1 MTCSQLWTK
10 TLTSISRKICCV
22 KSAFQ
27 ILYAVEQFSLLFSNN
42 KLEQGT
48 HLHQIHD
55 PPFPCMA
62 WENCHAVHS
71 HSLPMCCVELALKGL
86 ATAGKGLFYTGFPR
100 SLTIG
105 YAMLLSPSKGETA
118 AHGCH
123 CPRDMAV
130 RICEVMARPWVGV
143 CVPLALIYC

>member
-27 ILYAVEQFSLLFSNN
+27 ILYAVEQFSLLFSNK
-42 KLEQGT
+42 KLEQGA

-55 PPFPCMA
+55 QPSPRMS
-62 WENCHAVHS
+62 WKNCHAVHS
-71 HSLPMCCVELALKGL
+71 HSSHMCCVELALKRL
-86 ATAGKGLFYTGFPR
+86 ATAGKGLFYR
-100 SLTIG
+100 SLPCSLTDG

-123 CPRDMAV
+123 CPRDKAV
-130 RICEVMARPWVGV
+130 HIREVMARPWVGV
-143 CVPLALIYC
+143 CVPLALIYW